1 MNERDLEQR
10 RHRWETM
17 VEAEASSRVVALTA
31 ELNHHNRLYHEL
43 DAAEISDREYDLLYK
58 ELEVLEGRF
67 PQLQQPDSPTHRVG
81 AAPIDGLVPFPHRVP
96 MLSLGNAFSPQELR
110 DFQEKKDDKGRVTG
124 GIRLEL
130 IRSGYPDDLVISYI
144 VEPKLD
150 GLAIELVYEDGVF
163 VGGGTRGDGTV
174 GEDVTHNLRTVATI
188 PLRLSGDP
196 PPYLSVR
203 GEVLYDL
210 PGFLAMNERRVA
222 AGKKPFDNP
231 RNGAAGTIR
240 QLDSSVTAK
249 RPLMF
254 FAHSA
259 GEGIGVDI
267 APTHS
272 ALLSELT
279 RLGFK
284 VNPHNAVC
292 HGIDEVIAA
301 VDRVEELRPG
311 LDYEID
317 GAVVKVDSVELQ
329 ETLGFLTRSPRWA
342 TAYKYPPP
350 RVQTVLERVEFSV
363 GRTGNVTPVAKVS
376 PARVGGV
383 TVSNIT
389 LHNERHI
396 RYPRVEWQ
404 EAGRVRHR
412 GLDGAPL
419 RIGDRLEIYRSGD
432 VIPRVGRVILTDGRE
447 ALSLVD
453 YPTVCPVCG
462 TELVRTPSPE
472 EVKRDAD
479 REAGKELK
487 AHDPHP
493 NPTVSC
499 PNGLGCRGQVAG
511 AIEHFA
517 SRGALDIEG
526 LGEKLVAQLVE
537 RELVTAPS
545 DLYRLELETLADLD
559 RMAIKS
565 AQNLLDALDESRGQ
579 GLDRCLVALGIPNVG
594 TSTARDLA
602 RAFGTLDALVAADLD
617 SLRAVHGIGDEV
629 AQGVRAW
636 FDTEGNR
643 AELERLLEVGLR
655 FEPIAVPSPPP
666 ADSSISGQ
674 VFVLTGTLPTMKRG
688 DAKKLIEAQG
698 GKVSG
703 SVSKKTDYLVA
714 GESAGSKLSKAQK
727 LGLPVL
733 DEAGLLA
740 LLDGGVA

>member
-1 MNERDLEQR
+1 MS
-10 RHRWETM
+10 
-17 VEAEASSRVVALTA
+17 EAEAGSRVVALTA
-31 ELNHHNRLYHEL
+31 ELNHHNHLYHEL

-96 MLSLGNAFSPQELR
+96 MLSLGNAFSSQDLR
-110 DFQEKKDDKGRVTG
+110 DFEEKTDDKGRVTG

-130 IRSGYPDDLVISYI
+130 KRAGYADDLVISYI

-163 VGGGTRGDGTV
+163 VGGGTRGDGAV
-174 GEDVTHNLRTVATI
+174 GEDVTHNLRTVGTI
-188 PLRLSGDP
+188 PLRLAGDP

-240 QLDSSVTAK
+240 QLDSTITAG

-259 GEGIGVDI
+259 GEGLGTDV

-279 RLGFK
+279 RLGFQ

-292 HGIDEVIAA
+292 RGIDEVIAA
-301 VDRVEELRPG
+301 VERVQELRPG
-311 LDYEID
+311 LNYEID

-329 ETLGFLTRSPRWA
+329 EVLGFLTRSPRWA

-350 RVQTVLERVEFSV
+350 RVETVLERVEFSV
-363 GRTGNVTPVAKVS
+363 GRTGNVTPVAKVA

-396 RYPRVEWQ
+396 RYPRVEWE

-412 GLDGAPL
+412 GLEGAPL

-432 VIPRVGRVILTDGRE
+432 VIPRVGRAE
-447 ALSLVD
+447 A
-453 YPTVCPVCG
+453 
-462 TELVRTPSPE
+462 
-472 EVKRDAD
+472 
-479 REAGKELK
+479 
-487 AHDPHP
+487 
-493 NPTVSC
+493 
-499 PNGLGCRGQVAG
+499 
-511 AIEHFA
+511 
-517 SRGALDIEG
+517 
-526 LGEKLVAQLVE
+526 
-537 RELVTAPS
+537 
-545 DLYRLELETLADLD
+545 
-559 RMAIKS
+559 
-565 AQNLLDALDESRGQ
+565 
-579 GLDRCLVALGIPNVG
+579 
-594 TSTARDLA
+594 
-602 RAFGTLDALVAADLD
+602 
-617 SLRAVHGIGDEV
+617 
-629 AQGVRAW
+629 
-636 FDTEGNR
+636 
-643 AELERLLEVGLR
+643 
-655 FEPIAVPSPPP
+655 
-666 ADSSISGQ
+666 
-674 VFVLTGTLPTMKRG
+674 
-688 DAKKLIEAQG
+688 
-698 GKVSG
+698 
-703 SVSKKTDYLVA
+703 
-714 GESAGSKLSKAQK
+714 
-727 LGLPVL
+727 
-733 DEAGLLA
+733 
-740 LLDGGVA
+740 